1 MDNDGS
7 ANDYLGTR
15 QGCFITS
22 DPAKPVHQQAVP
34 AVDARPRRR
43 LVDSRSGNLEQCGDG
58 ELLLLA
64 EDRMN
69 SPQDTA
75 TAMTL
80 ERFYSQNAGTRRLA
94 ISVLWSLR
102 GRRD

>member
-1 MDNDGS
+1 MALLMAIWGPGKPDR
-7 ANDYLGTR
+7 LLHHFR
-15 QGCFITS
+15 
-22 DPAKPVHQQAVP
+22 PAKPVHQQAVP
-34 AVDARPRRR
+34 AVDVRPRRR
-43 LVDSRSGNLEQCGDG
+43 LVDSRSGSPEQCGDG
-58 ELLLLA
+58 DFLLLA
-64 EDRMN
+64 EDRTN